1 MKPIA
6 HFSAAMLAS
15 ANTFAGT
22 TDVRYYL
29 NGVNVRPAADGGV
42 IIAATNGHAIFV
54 CRDPDGWC
62 SKEMIIAPC
71 KALISA
77 ARKKSAGLFVVADNG
92 TGMVIDSIQSSASE
106 SSPAEIASRQA
117 EAPAETTALGTL
129 KLIDGKF
136 PDAARVMDGF
146 AETNTPI
153 LVNENYIAQLK
164 STFSR
169 LSDSNYT
176 AVDIRSGGDK
186 ILARCSDQAV
196 QAAVLIMGMSADA
209 LPTFSSEWLAEP
221 KQEPKPKKRIRV
233 VAGGKVEDQS

>member
-15 ANTFAGT
+15 AHTFAGT
-22 TDVRYYL
+22 TCVRYYM
-29 NGVNVRPAADGGV
+29 NGVNVRPAVDGGV

-62 SKEMIIAPC
+62 SEEMIIAPC
-71 KALISA
+71 KALLSA

-92 TGMVIDSIQSSASE
+92 TGMVIDSIQSSASD
-106 SSPAEIASRQA
+106 STPGEIAYRQT
-117 EAPAETTALGTL
+117 ESPTETTALGTL
-129 KLIDGKF
+129 KIIDGKF
-136 PDAARVMDGF
+136 PDAARVIGQF
-146 AETNTPI
+146 EETNTPI
-153 LVNENYIAQLK
+153 IVNENYIAQLK

-169 LSDSNYT
+169 LSSSSHT

-186 ILARCSDQAV
+186 ILARCSDRAV
-196 QAAVLIMGMSADA
+196 QAAVLVMGMSVDA
-209 LPTFSSEWLAEP
+209 LPEFSSEWLAERKP
-221 KQEPKPKKRIRV
+221 ELKPKKRIRV